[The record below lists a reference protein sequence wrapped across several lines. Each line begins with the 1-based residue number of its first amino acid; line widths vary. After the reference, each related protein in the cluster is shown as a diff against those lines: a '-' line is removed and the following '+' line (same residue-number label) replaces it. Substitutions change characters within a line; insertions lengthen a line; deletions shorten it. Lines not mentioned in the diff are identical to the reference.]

1 MWPHLDVQMIGK
13 RSIEPLKSL
22 HWGQTEGKDRIHTQE
37 GHSVA
42 AKNGLV
48 RSHWVGKEGCRIQ
61 PEAEEEDMQ
70 VDLDMDRDT
79 AVPLEAVVVHMEP
92 HWVAAEGDGSF
103 QVSVKTPCY

>member
-1 MWPHLDVQMIGK
+1 M
-13 RSIEPLKSL
+13 
-22 HWGQTEGKDRIHTQE
+22 
-37 GHSVA
+37 
-42 AKNGLV
+42 
-48 RSHWVGKEGCRIQ
+48 Q